1 MSTHGAAFMAPP
13 LQWKSKGALG
23 AWSYSKMNRL
33 AGLQPEPVL
42 EPCQTSPKKVVRDY
56 DPCDLFTIQLVV
68 YIFFT

>member
-1 MSTHGAAFMAPP
+1 MRGATP
-13 LQWKSKGALG
+13 
-23 AWSYSKMNRL
+23 MNRL